1 MNALKPTTE
10 AGLVSIQIGGQTFGV
25 PVLEVQ
31 DVINR
36 TAINRVPLAP
46 PEIAG
51 SLNLRGRIV
60 TAIDMRRR
68 LGLPPRAY
76 DPDGG
81 VSVIVEQASG
91 ELYALMVDDVGDVLW
106 LPPSAFEPP
115 PPTLSPAWRDLCDG
129 LYRLENS
136 LMLVL
141 GTEAVLTL
149 TPPAGDTPD
158 STRRTADPLH
168 GDRS

>member
-1 MNALKPTTE
+1 MTPGDAAE
-10 AGLVSIQIGGQTFGV
+10 IGLVSVAIGGQTFGV

-31 DVINR
+31 DVIAR

-68 LGLPPRAY
+68 LGLPASS
-76 DPDGG
+76 DGHHE
-81 VSVIVEQASG
+81 SEASIIVEQPSG

-106 LPPSAFEPP
+106 LSPSTFEPT
-115 PPTLSPAWRDLCDG
+115 PPTLSPLWRELCHG
-129 LYRLENS
+129 LHRLEDS
-136 LMLVL
+136 LILVL
-141 GTEAVLTL
+141 DTRALLALNAPG
-149 TPPAGDTPD
+149 PQGDET
-158 STRRTADPLH
+158 S
-168 GDRS
+168 G